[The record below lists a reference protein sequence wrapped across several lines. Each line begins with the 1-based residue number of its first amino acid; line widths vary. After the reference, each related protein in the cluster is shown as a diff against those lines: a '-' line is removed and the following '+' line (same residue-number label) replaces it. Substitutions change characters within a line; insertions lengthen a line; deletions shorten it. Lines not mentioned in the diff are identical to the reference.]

1 MKPGNHPAPVQ
12 GTAGPNDPDEG
23 KGANSCRTLGS

>member
-1 MKPGNHPAPVQ
+1 MKPGNHPAPV
-12 GTAGPNDPDEG
+12 GTAGPVIREG